1 MAWNVYQT
9 NINVP
14 QKHLN
19 YNISVYPNNKVEY
32 NQYEHLSQMGS
43 NVQQNN
49 LGMDRHVSLM
59 NPNAEY
65 NNIDINRPAM
75 GSNVE

>member
-1 MAWNVYQT
+1 
-9 NINVP
+9 
-14 QKHLN
+14 
-19 YNISVYPNNKVEY
+19 
-32 NQYEHLSQMGS
+32 
-43 NVQQNN
+43 
-49 LGMDRHVSLM
+49 MDRHVSLM